1 MDKDNKAIN
10 RQKILDRLIELNPDV
25 DAKKIDKALD
35 TLFDEIA
42 LALIC
47 GDRVEIRG
55 FGSLV
60 VRKRESG
67 EARNPKSGARVQ
79 VADRGSLYFRASR
92 ELIKVLNEALSNDN
106 EVKA

>member
-1 MDKDNKAIN
+1 MKKDGSSINK
-10 RQKILDRLIELNPDV
+10 QVILEKLLQLNPDV
-25 DAKKIDKALD
+25 DPAKIDKALD

-60 VRKRESG
+60 VRKRGGAEV
-67 EARNPKSGARVQ
+67 RNPKSGAKVQ

-92 ELIKVLNEALSNDN
+92 ELIKTLNNNTSNDN
-106 EVKA
+106 

>member
-1 MDKDNKAIN
+1 MENENTAIN
-10 RQKILDRLIELNPDV
+10 KQMILEKLVQLNPDV
-25 DAKKIDKALD
+25 DATKINKALE

-60 VRKRESG
+60 VRKREG
-67 EARNPKSGARVQ
+67 NERRNPKSGAKVQ

-92 ELIKVLNEALSNDN
+92 ELVKSLNDNKSNDN
-106 EVKA
+106 